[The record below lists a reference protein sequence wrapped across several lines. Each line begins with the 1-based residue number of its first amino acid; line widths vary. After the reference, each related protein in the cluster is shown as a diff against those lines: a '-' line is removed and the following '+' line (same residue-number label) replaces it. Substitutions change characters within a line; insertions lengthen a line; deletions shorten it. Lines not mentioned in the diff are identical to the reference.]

1 VSVEHSLI
9 ADSVVSGAALAG
21 TLAAI
26 AVIRSRAT
34 VDGLS
39 NRVVAALTIVALV
52 LATRLLSWTVHEG
65 IFETLTRLFAAWVP
79 LAALTVL
86 EGLQRRHAP
95 RWLKYAALAGGVVF
109 SLLAFVNGGLAFPLY
124 LLLSFQLASFIAI
137 YVLALVGNKDG
148 LTVEEERVIAR
159 IRFALPIL
167 LVFLLSDYGVFE
179 QFVPIR
185 ASGIAI
191 LFFCWMAIGPTSA
204 TAGRREAGFAF
215 LVTALLAIVVGLSAA
230 AMSRLDWSFAVQV
243 SAMALCAGI
252 LGLVLNETVRAF
264 AESRRDD
271 TLRALVSADTTDV
284 RTFITAVA
292 DASPLQGSTLID
304 DDDLTDFDA
313 AALRAAFAT
322 RPVIGRR
329 NLPLFPDDTR
339 QQLDSLFATYD
350 ATHLMMLSA
359 MPLILVATTLPSV
372 GRSSAVDT
380 ELALVQRM
388 AMLVANRGA
397 GNGLA

>member
-1 VSVEHSLI
+1 LSLAHSII
-9 ADSVVSGAALAG
+9 ADCIVSGAALAG

-39 NRVVAALTIVALV
+39 NRFTFALVIVALV
-52 LATRLLSWTVHEG
+52 LATRLLSWILHEG
-65 IFETLTRLFAAWVP
+65 VFETMTRLFASWVP
-79 LAALTVL
+79 LVALTVL

-95 RWLKYAALAGGVVF
+95 RWLKWTTLVGGAVF

-124 LLLSFQLASFIAI
+124 LLLAFQLAGFGAI
-137 YVLALVGNKDG
+137 YLLALFGSKDG
-148 LTVEEERVIAR
+148 LTVEEDRVIGR
-159 IRFALPIL
+159 LRFALPIL
-167 LVFLLSDYGVFE
+167 LVFLVSDYGVFE

-191 LFFCWMAIGPTSA
+191 LFFCWMAIGPSGA
-204 TAGRREAGFAF
+204 TAGRREAGLAF
-215 LVTALLAIVVGLSAA
+215 VVTALLSIVVGVGAA
-230 AMSRLDWSFAVQV
+230 AMSRMDWAFAVQV

-271 TLRALVSADTTDV
+271 TLRALVSADTADV
-284 RTFITAVA
+284 RTFINAVA
-292 DASPLQGSTLID
+292 EASPLEGSTVID
-304 DDDLTDFDA
+304 DDDLRDFDA
-313 AALRAAFAT
+313 TKLRTAFT
-322 RPVIGRR
+322 TKPVIGRR
-329 NLPLFPDDTR
+329 NLPLFGEDAR
-339 QQLDSLFATYD
+339 QQLDSLLTTYD

-359 MPLILVATTLPSV
+359 TPLILVATSLPSV

-388 AMLVANRGA
+388 AMLVAGRGA
-397 GNGLA
+397 SHGTA

>member
-1 VSVEHSLI
+1 
-9 ADSVVSGAALAG
+9 
-21 TLAAI
+21 
-26 AVIRSRAT
+26 
-34 VDGLS
+34 
-39 NRVVAALTIVALV
+39 
-52 LATRLLSWTVHEG
+52 
-65 IFETLTRLFAAWVP
+65 
-79 LAALTVL
+79 
-86 EGLQRRHAP
+86 
-95 RWLKYAALAGGVVF
+95 VF

-124 LLLSFQLASFIAI
+124 LLLGFQLASFIAI

-292 DASPLQGSTLID
+292 EASPLQGSTLID